1 MTDIF
6 PCTTILCCMKIC
18 GNLFSQIL
26 MQQLIVDQSFIQPL
40 SFYNNMGKVD
50 KGVACSVQGCDQIAL
65 RSMSGSKAAMAI
77 DLMVDSS
84 SKRIYLCRQHYK
96 DWKKATKEDRDNE
109 RARWD

>member
-1 MTDIF
+1 MLEEDILKLV
-6 PCTTILCCMKIC
+6 PNGQC
-18 GNLFSQIL
+18 GFQW
-26 MQQLIVDQSFIQPL
+26 LIKVLYHPSSFHI
-40 SFYNNMGKVD
+40 SMGKVD

-96 DWKKATKEDRDNE
+96 DWKKATKEDRENE